1 MDQLLND
8 FSPGLFFMQAFIFLI
23 LLLLLAKFAWK
34 PIIQSLKIREESIQ
48 DALDSAEKAK
58 EEMAQL
64 KADNEKLLDEAR
76 QQRDAILQDAR
87 EVANG
92 IREEAKND
100 ATKQT
105 DKMIADAKTAIEVEK
120 QAAMAEVR
128 TLVAELSLQ
137 VAEKLLKRKLDDE
150 GAQKELIS
158 DFIKDVKLN

>member
-23 LLLLLAKFAWK
+23 LLFLLAKFAWK

-48 DALDSAEKAK
+48 DALDSAERAK
-58 EEMAQL
+58 EEMAHL

-76 QQRDAILQDAR
+76 QQRDTILQDAR
-87 EVANG
+87 AVANG

-100 ATKQT
+100 ATRQT
-105 DKMIADAKTAIEVEK
+105 DKMIADARAAIEVEK

-137 VAEKLLKRKLDDE
+137 VAEKLLKRKLDEE

-158 DFIKDVKLN
+158 DFINDVKLN

>member
-23 LLLLLAKFAWK
+23 LLFLLAKFAWK

-48 DALDSAEKAK
+48 DALDSAERAK

-76 QQRDAILQDAR
+76 QQRDTILQDAR

-92 IREEAKND
+92 IREEAKAD
-100 ATKQT
+100 ASKQT
-105 DKMIADAKTAIEVEK
+105 DKMIADARAAIEVEK

-150 GAQKELIS
+150 SAQKELIS

>member
-23 LLLLLAKFAWK
+23 LLFLLAKFAWK

-48 DALDSAEKAK
+48 DALDSAERAK

-76 QQRDAILQDAR
+76 QQRDTILQDAR

-92 IREEAKND
+92 IREEAKAD

-105 DKMIADAKTAIEVEK
+105 DKMIADARAAIEVEK